1 MQPCCFDVYTFA
13 VQRNPVDETSL
24 LAIFPLT
31 EPPWACIAFAISR
44 DGIRFSRPVTLRS
57 AYFGVRANEFGELEW
72 RSEDHP
78 VAGAT
83 RQLDAPDRILF
94 YIHHAVK
101 GTTVRRNAVP
111 HVRAYSLNASELALY
126 TADGLRQLKM
136 TAAL

>member
-1 MQPCCFDVYTFA
+1 M
-13 VQRNPVDETSL
+13 
-24 LAIFPLT
+24 
-31 EPPWACIAFAISR
+31 
-44 DGIRFSRPVTLRS
+44 TLRS